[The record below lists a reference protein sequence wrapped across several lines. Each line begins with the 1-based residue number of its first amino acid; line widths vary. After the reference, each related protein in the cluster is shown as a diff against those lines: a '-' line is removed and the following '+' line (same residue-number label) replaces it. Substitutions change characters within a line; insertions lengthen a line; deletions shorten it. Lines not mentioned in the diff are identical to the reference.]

1 MRVSV
6 SARKTSV
13 VPDAD
18 DWLAAMSLVMTFF
31 AKMRIIDREKEVPW
45 HKLDV
50 LLTDVTGGLSE
61 PVWAGWSR
69 SALR

>member
-45 HKLDV
+45 RKPDV
-50 LLTDVTGGLSE
+50 LRTDVSGGLSE
-61 PVWAGWSR
+61 SV
-69 SALR
+69 